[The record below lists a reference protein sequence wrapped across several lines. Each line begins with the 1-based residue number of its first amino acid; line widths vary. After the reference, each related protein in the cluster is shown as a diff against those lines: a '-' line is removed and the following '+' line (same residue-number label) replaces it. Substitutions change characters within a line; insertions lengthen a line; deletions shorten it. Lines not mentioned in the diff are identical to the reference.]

1 MWSSASPALRDR
13 DHQSSQRRK
22 RKAKVINVKKLAF
35 LPVVIVALAGCAVGP
50 NYKRPALSV
59 PTDYRAAK
67 PSPTEPPSSLG
78 NENWWQ
84 VYQDP
89 VLAQMIHTALQQ
101 NYDVRIAATRV
112 LEAQAQLGITRAN
125 QLPSA
130 SVGAGVFSE
139 QNPKVSNTFPAYQV
153 NAGQLNLSVIWNL
166 DFWGKY
172 RRQTEEARAQL
183 LGTEWGQRATM
194 SSLVASV
201 ATAYFQLRA
210 LDSEL
215 EISKRTLASR
225 QQSLQ
230 LTQVLFSHGGASDLD
245 VSQSEQLVYTASE
258 SIPDLERQIEQQENV
273 LSVLLG
279 ENPQSIPR
287 GRAIT
292 QQPIPAS
299 IPAGLPS
306 QLVERRPDVR
316 EAEENVVAANAQ
328 IGVAKSAFFPSI
340 SLTGMGGLESNA
352 LNQFISAPAQSW
364 YAAFSVSQPVFEGGR
379 LRSGLRLARA
389 QWQESVLSYQQTV
402 QDAFEQVSNALV
414 AFQKDREFRGQQELL
429 TQAAQRSDDL
439 SLVLYKQGGASYLQV
454 LTSET
459 NYFSA
464 QLNLVQAQLNER
476 LALVQVYEALGGG
489 WQQ

>member
-1 MWSSASPALRDR
+1 M
-13 DHQSSQRRK
+13 
-22 RKAKVINVKKLAF
+22 KKLAF
-35 LPVVIVALAGCAVGP
+35 FPIIILLAGCAVGP
-50 NYKRPALSV
+50 NYKRPAVSV
-59 PTDYRAAK
+59 PTDYRAAR
-67 PSPTEPPSSLG
+67 PAPNLPASSLG

-89 VLAQMIHTALQQ
+89 VLVQLIHTALRQ

-112 LEAQAQLGITRAN
+112 LEAQAQLGIVRAN

-130 SVGAGVFSE
+130 IVGTNVYSE
-139 QNPKVSNTFPAYQV
+139 QNAKVSNLFPAYDV
-153 NAGQLNLSVIWNL
+153 NAGQLNLSVLWNL

-172 RRQTEEARAQL
+172 RRQTEAARAQL
-183 LGTEWGQRATM
+183 LATDWGQRATM
-194 SSLVASV
+194 SSLVADV

-210 LDSEL
+210 LDSEI

-273 LSVLLG
+273 LSILLG

-292 QQPIPAS
+292 EQPAPETV
-299 IPAGLPS
+299 PAGLPS
-306 QLVERRPDVR
+306 ELLERRPDVR
-316 EAEENVVAANAQ
+316 EAEQNVVAANAQ
-328 IGVAKSAFFPSI
+328 IGVAKAAFFPSI

-352 LNQFISAPAQSW
+352 LNQFISAPSQSW
-364 YAAFSVSQPVFEGGR
+364 YAAFSVSQPLFEGGR
-379 LRSGLRLARA
+379 LRSGLKLARA

-402 QDAFEQVSNALV
+402 LDALEQVSNSLV
-414 AFQKDREFRGQQELL
+414 GYQKFRDFRGQQELL

-464 QLNLVQAQLNER
+464 ELNLVQAQLNER

>member
-1 MWSSASPALRDR
+1 
-13 DHQSSQRRK
+13 
-22 RKAKVINVKKLAF
+22 VKKLAF

-273 LSVLLG
+273 LSILLG

-292 QQPIPAS
+292 EQPIPAS